1 MTSRNRSSQKSL
13 PSFPSFGNHYL
24 NTFILSLLMAF
35 FFVFTIYG
43 IRGILSTGTVDP
55 TPIAVAFLIVAIFFV
70 VGYDFFHS
78 RLARKS
84 TALTVSF
91 LAAFCLTIIVLA
103 LVKFGYMVYQKT
115 ALGSG
120 GWEWFVMIFAFCLI
134 VSVIILKYAEN
145 Y

>member
-1 MTSRNRSSQKSL
+1 MTSRNRSSQKSF
-13 PSFPSFGNHYL
+13 PSLPSFGNHYL

-43 IRGILSTGTVDP
+43 IYGIIQDRTIDP
-55 TPIAVAFLIVAIFFV
+55 MPIAVAFLIAAIFFV

-103 LVKFGYMVYQKT
+103 LVKFGYMVYEKT
-115 ALGSG
+115 VLDYG
-120 GWEWFVMIFAFCLI
+120 GWELFIIAIAFCLI
-134 VSVIILKYAEN
+134 ISVVLLKYAEN